1 MEVCWKKVLPSLVL
15 LIPTQTIDLPLSSCA
30 ILPPLKFLA
39 KALLPLVLGILFHDH
54 HHCLLLITNISAW
67 LIF

>member
-15 LIPTQTIDLPLSSCA
+15 LIPTQTIDLPLSSCV
-30 ILPPLKFLA
+30 ILPHLKFLA
-39 KALLPLVLGILFHDH
+39 KALLPLVLGILSHDH
-54 HHCLLLITNISAW
+54 HHCLLFITNISTW